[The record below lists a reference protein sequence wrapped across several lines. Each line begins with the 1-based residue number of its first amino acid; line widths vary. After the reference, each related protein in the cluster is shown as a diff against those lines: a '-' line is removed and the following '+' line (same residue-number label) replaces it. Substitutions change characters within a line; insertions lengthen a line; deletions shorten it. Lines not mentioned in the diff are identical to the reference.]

1 MTGSSTQTPALGYFN
16 GRSSLRC
23 RASAWGWLGWQSTGT
38 IGGMMT
44 VFFICTVLAVLE
56 ISLSFDNAIVNANK
70 LKDMTPVWQQRFLT
84 WGILIAVF
92 GMRIVFPLLIV
103 VIAAGIGPI
112 DAVILAAS
120 RPEEYSRIMHEAH
133 LPIAAFGGTFLMMV
147 GLTYFF
153 DHEKDVHWIAW
164 LESRMARFATIKGV
178 EIAFVLA
185 LILGFSRLLEAE
197 EAVVF
202 VHACVYGLLTFLAV
216 EVVGG
221 LLDASQQTMSAA
233 AKGGFGAFLYLE
245 VLDASF
251 SFDGVIGAFALTQN
265 LFIIA
270 IGLGIG
276 AMYVRSMTI
285 MLVEKGTL
293 SEYRYLEHGAFYA
306 ILILSVVMYFQ
317 TLIHIPEVI
326 TGLGGA
332 GLIGL
337 SLWSSIRHNRWEME
351 QDEDA
356 RAGADARG
364 LSQTRP
370 LDPSGRK
377 VSSGQ
382 GTTRRKFRRVVLFRA
397 PYFLLSCRKRAK
409 VLGNWG
415 RPCRPRAPAPSG

>member
-1 MTGSSTQTPALGYFN
+1 MINYFKWPFIVTAVGLALG
-16 GRSSLRC
+16 
-23 RASAWGWLGWQSTGT
+23 AWLGWQSTGT
-38 IGGMMT
+38 LGGMAT

-70 LKDMTPVWQQRFLT
+70 LKDMTPVWQRRFLT

-103 VIAAGIGPI
+103 VIAAHIGPI
-112 DAVILAAS
+112 EAIVLAAS
-120 RPEEYSRIMHEAH
+120 KPEEYARIMHEAH

-147 GLTYFF
+147 GLSYFF
-153 DHEKDVHWIAW
+153 DHEKDVHWIQW
-164 LESRMARFATIKGV
+164 LESKMARFATIKGIEV
-178 EIAFVLA
+178 AFVLS
-185 LILGFSRLLEAE
+185 LIFGFSMLLPPE
-197 EAVVF
+197 EAHTF
-202 VHACVYGLLTFLAV
+202 VYSGIYGLLTFLLV
-216 EVVGG
+216 EIIGG
-221 LLDASQQTMSAA
+221 LLDASQETMSAA
-233 AKGGFGAFLYLE
+233 AKGGLGAFLYLE

-293 SEYRYLEHGAFYA
+293 SQYRYLEHGAFYA

-332 GLIGL
+332 SLIGI
-337 SLWSSIRHNRWEME
+337 SLWSSIRHNRR
-351 QDEDA
+351 QGDA
-356 RAGADARG
+356 GTADAER
-364 LSQTRP
+364 L
-370 LDPSGRK
+370 
-377 VSSGQ
+377 
-382 GTTRRKFRRVVLFRA
+382 RA
-397 PYFLLSCRKRAK
+397 EA
-409 VLGNWG
+409 
-415 RPCRPRAPAPSG
+415 